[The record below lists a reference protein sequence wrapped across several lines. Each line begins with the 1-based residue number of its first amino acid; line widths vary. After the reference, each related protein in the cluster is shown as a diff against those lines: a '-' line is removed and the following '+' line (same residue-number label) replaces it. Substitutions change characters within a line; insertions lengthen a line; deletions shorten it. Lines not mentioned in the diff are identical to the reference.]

1 MVASTE
7 KKTTKN
13 SDIQVLTFEK
23 ASQELE
29 DIVRKLESGNLDLD
43 AAMHLYARGNE
54 LKTHCEQMLAEAK
67 LKVEMIVAKDGVIQ
81 TTNMESPS

>member
-13 SDIQVLTFEK
+13 SDIKILSFEK

-29 DIVRKLESGNLDLD
+29 DIVRKLESGNLDLEV
-43 AAMHLYARGNE
+43 AIQLYSRGNE
-54 LKTHCEQMLAEAK
+54 LKAHCEQMLSEAK
-67 LKVEMIVAKDGVIQ
+67 LKVEMITNKDGIIQ
-81 TTNMESPS
+81 TTENLI